1 MIKNNVVNL
10 LDTVRM
16 CFLSESEKGD
26 LVIICKDGHVTV
38 SRVLFSL
45 CCSLLKPQLE
55 EDFMNQENSCITLEV
70 EKAKFELLFQKLL
83 FASGEIDK
91 SFVIEFPFIDWRKF
105 SVSDPSTKIPSNESR
120 PYLKESFS
128 KNTPILMPKIQSPAE
143 GVVKV
148 AENVR
153 KSDMENSKPRVE
165 CNICGKSLSD
175 KKNLKKH
182 CDVVHFNIR
191 KFNCE
196 ICIKRFITRKDL
208 MIHIQSIHN
217 QQKFICDQCGQALST
232 QQGLRQHSLIHK
244 EGSKSIP
251 CSRCALKVSW
261 YLLQKELD
269 QERN

>member
-55 EDFMNQENSCITLEV
+55 EDFMNQETSCITLEV
-70 EKAKFELLFQKLL
+70 EKAKFELLHQKLL

-91 SFVIEFPFIDWRKF
+91 SFIIEFPFIDWKKF
-105 SVSDPSTKIPSNESR
+105 SVSDPSTKIPSNESK

-128 KNTPILMPKIQSPAE
+128 KNTPMPKIQSPAE

-153 KSDMENSKPRVE
+153 KSDVENSKPRVE

-232 QQGLRQHSLIHK
+232 RQGLRQHSLIHK

-251 CSRCALKVSW
+251 CSRCALKVS
-261 YLLQKELD
+261 
-269 QERN
+269 